1 MSGTFSHAT
10 RALKHTAYRRFFI
23 AQGCS
28 LVGTWVQLVAMSWL
42 VWRLSHSAAWLG
54 WTGFASQIPILFLAP
69 FAGVWSDRF
78 DRRKLLMVTQ
88 VLSLTQSVL
97 LAVLVWTHTAQPW
110 HCVVLAGTLGCINAF
125 DTPIRQSFTV
135 MMVVDKKDMPSAIAL
150 NSFMFNLARLIG
162 PSIAGFMISAFSET
176 ACFLLNSV
184 SYVGVI
190 AVLYSLRLKN
200 PPARPHNTNIL
211 FDLREGVHYAFHHP
225 VIGRLLAQ
233 LMLLSL
239 LIAPYV
245 QLMPIFASQVFVGD
259 ARVLGLLIGAAGF
272 GAVSATLFLATRG
285 GIDILPTIIA
295 GGSLTAGLCLA
306 LFSQSQ
312 SLPFSMLMMV
322 GVGAGII
329 STAASTNTLVQH
341 TVEDDKRGR
350 VMSLYTICFLGIA
363 PIGSLILGHL
373 SEVWTAPI
381 VLLCAGILCL
391 LGTLRYLSNIGK
403 ITKALTAAPS
413 KG

>member
-1 MSGTFSHAT
+1 MIASLSHAT
-10 RALKHTAYRRFFI
+10 RALKHKAYRRFFI

-28 LVGTWVQLVAMSWL
+28 LIGTWVQLVAMSWL

-78 DRRKLLMVTQ
+78 DRRKLLMLTQ
-88 VLSLTQSVL
+88 LLSFTQSVL
-97 LAVLVWTHTAQPW
+97 LALLVWTNSAEPW

-135 MMVVDKKDMPSAIAL
+135 IMVEDKKDMPSAIAL

-176 ACFLLNSV
+176 ACFMLNSV
-184 SYVGVI
+184 SYIGVI
-190 AVLYSLRLKN
+190 SVLFSLKLKN
-200 PPARPHNTNIL
+200 PPRRAQTTKVL
-211 FDLREGVHYAFHHP
+211 TDLMEGVRYAFHHP
-225 VIGRLLAQ
+225 VIGRLLVQ

-239 LIAPYV
+239 LVAPYV
-245 QLMPIFASQVFVGD
+245 QLMPIFAGQVFAGD

-272 GAVSATLFLATRG
+272 GAVSATLFLATRQ
-285 GIDILPTIIA
+285 GIGVLPQIIA
-295 GGSLTAGLCLA
+295 AGSLVSGLCLA

-341 TVEDDKRGR
+341 TVDEDKRGR
-350 VMSLYTICFLGIA
+350 VMSLYTISFLGIA

-373 SEVWTAPI
+373 SEIKTAPF
-381 VLLCAGILCL
+381 VLLCAGVLCL
-391 LGTLRYLSNIGK
+391 LGTLRYLSNLASIRA
-403 ITKALTAAPS
+403 TLKAS
-413 KG
+413 S

>member
-1 MSGTFSHAT
+1 
-10 RALKHTAYRRFFI
+10 
-23 AQGCS
+23 
-28 LVGTWVQLVAMSWL
+28 MSWL

-54 WTGFASQIPILFLAP
+54 WTGFAGQIPILFLAP

-88 VLSLTQSVL
+88 LLSLTQSVL
-97 LAVLVWTHTAQPW
+97 LAVLVWTNSAQPW
-110 HCVVLAGTLGCINAF
+110 HCVLLAGTLGCINAF

-184 SYVGVI
+184 SYIGVI
-190 AVLYSLRLKN
+190 TVLFSLALQN
-200 PPARPHNTNIL
+200 PPPRPQAANVL
-211 FDLREGVHYAFHHP
+211 SDLSEGVRYAYHHP
-225 VIGRLLAQ
+225 VIGRLLGQ
-233 LMLLSL
+233 LVILSL
-239 LIAPYV
+239 LVAPYV
-245 QLMPIFASQVFVGD
+245 QLMPVFAGQVFAGD

-272 GAVSATLFLATRG
+272 GAVSATLFLATRR
-285 GIDILPTIIA
+285 GISTLPSIIA
-295 GGSLTAGLCLA
+295 VGSLLAGLCLA

-341 TVEDDKRGR
+341 SVDDDKRGR
-350 VMSLYTICFLGIA
+350 VMSLYTISFLGIA

-373 SEVWTAPI
+373 SEFWTAPI
-381 VLLCAGILCL
+381 VLLCAGVLCL
-391 LGTLRYLSNIGK
+391 MGTLRYITNIHHVRE
-403 ITKALTAAPS
+403 ALKTAS
-413 KG
+413 

>member
-1 MSGTFSHAT
+1 MSASFSHAT
-10 RALKHTAYRRFFI
+10 RALKHPAYRKFFI

-28 LVGTWVQLVAMSWL
+28 LIGTWVQLVAMSWL

-88 VLSLTQSVL
+88 LLSLIQSLL
-97 LAVLVWTHTAQPW
+97 LAGLVWTNTAQPW

-135 MMVVDKKDMPSAIAL
+135 LMVEDKQDMPSAIAL

-162 PSIAGFMISAFSET
+162 PSIAGFMITAFSEI
-176 ACFLLNSV
+176 ACFLFNSI

-190 AVLYSLRLKN
+190 TVLFSLRMN
-200 PPARPHNTNIL
+200 SPPRRGQSSKVWS
-211 FDLREGVHYAFHHP
+211 DLSEGVRYAYGHP
-225 VIGRLLAQ
+225 VIGRLLGQ
-233 LMLLSL
+233 LVILSL

-245 QLMPIFASQVFVGD
+245 QLMPIFAGQVFAGD

-272 GAVSATLFLATRG
+272 GAVSATLFLATRKG
-285 GIDILPTIIA
+285 MSVLPNIIA
-295 GGSLTAGLCLA
+295 AGSLTAGLCLA
-306 LFSQSQ
+306 FFSQSQ

-341 TVEDDKRGR
+341 TVDEDKRGR
-350 VMSLYTICFLGIA
+350 VMSLYTISFLGIA

-373 SEVWTAPI
+373 SEIWSAPL
-381 VLLCAGILCL
+381 VLLSAGLLCL
-391 LGTLRYLSNIGK
+391 IGTLRYVTSLSSLQA
-403 ITKALTAAPS
+403 ALRTS
-413 KG
+413 S

>member
-1 MSGTFSHAT
+1 MSASFSHAT
-10 RALKHTAYRRFFI
+10 RALKHPAYRRFFI

-28 LVGTWVQLVAMSWL
+28 LIGTWVQLVAMSWL

-54 WTGFASQIPILFLAP
+54 WTGFAGQIPILFLAP

-88 VLSLTQSVL
+88 LLSLTQSVL
-97 LAVLVWTHTAQPW
+97 LAVLVWTHSAQPW

-162 PSIAGFMISAFSET
+162 PSVAGFMISALSET

-190 AVLYSLRLKN
+190 SVLYSLNLKN
-200 PPARPHNTNIL
+200 PPHRPHATHL
-211 FDLREGVHYAFHHP
+211 LAELSEGVRYAFHHP

-233 LMLLSL
+233 LVILSL
-239 LIAPYV
+239 LVAPYV
-245 QLMPIFASQVFVGD
+245 QLMPIFAGQVFAGD

-272 GAVSATLFLATRG
+272 GAVTATLFLATRRD
-285 GIDILPTIIA
+285 IKILPVIIA
-295 GGSLTAGLCLA
+295 AGSLLAGLCLA

-312 SLPFSMLMMV
+312 SLPFSMVMMV

-329 STAASTNTLVQH
+329 STAASTNTLIQH
-341 TVEDDKRGR
+341 SVEDDKRGR
-350 VMSLYTICFLGIA
+350 VMSLYTISFLGIA

-373 SEVWTAPI
+373 SEMWSAPL
-381 VLLCAGILCL
+381 VLMCAGILCL
-391 LGTLRYLSNIGK
+391 LGTLRFVINLSPVQ
-403 ITKALTAAPS
+403 KALNVS
-413 KG
+413 

>member
-88 VLSLTQSVL
+88 LLSLTQSVL

-233 LMLLSL
+233 LMILSL

-403 ITKALTAAPS
+403 ITKALTAVPS